1 MLVAFVM
8 WSAVAVLFLGIGC
21 YVWRARKA
29 VGFFAGETPEV
40 KNVKSYNRAV
50 GKLWMAGAVLMEG
63 LGVPFLFGEQNSLVF
78 LLPVLGTVALVI
90 GMMVVYTRVET
101 KYRA

>member
-1 MLVAFVM
+1 MLAAFVI

-29 VGFFAGETPEV
+29 VGFFAGETPKV
-40 KNVKSYNRAV
+40 KDVKLYNRAV

-63 LGVPFLFGEQNSLVF
+63 LGVPFLFGKQNSSVF
-78 LLPVLGTVALVI
+78 LLHVLGTVALVI
-90 GMMVVYTRVET
+90 GMVVVYTRVEAA
-101 KYRA
+101 YRA